1 MRRLASVIKVLVVG
15 CLLAGLYSYNV
26 ATAQEKGLKES
37 DVKGTLIAETWMGVY
52 MNGVKIGYSHDIE
65 KSVPKAGKNYIQ
77 TFSESRI
84 QVSRMGG
91 SALELITIQES
102 LHDDQENP
110 VETVLRTKM
119 SENETV
125 ISTEVGPEAIVFKLA
140 GKVVKELPYSSQNK
154 IYVGV
159 PLEKIC
165 REKGLAP
172 GDNYS
177 FKIIDPIAYTL
188 SDCRCEIIGEEDVL
202 ILGEK
207 MRLWRVRSEMASIVP
222 IEVDEWIDK
231 QGKVFKMVMQS
242 GFLSTVSLRMPKEK
256 ALESSQEN
264 LDIVFSS
271 VIKPNIN
278 LPHPQAVREITMKI
292 SGVPLEKLKEFPWDD
307 SSQKVLQTGPDYL
320 LIRTSSD
327 IFLEE
332 ESLFLPI
339 QEESLQ
345 DSLASTPFCQSD
357 DPGIIAVAKEIVGA
371 ERNAWR
377 AAKKIAEWVEQEI
390 TPNYNVGF
398 ASAVEILKNRE
409 GDCTEHTVIFVALC
423 RASGIPARAAVG
435 VMYGSGIFAYHMWP
449 EVYVGR
455 WVDLDAKWLAR
466 DEKTGEYYTDA
477 THIKFGRSDLD
488 ENLFQEMITSIS
500 EIMGKLQVEILEY
513 KD

>member
-1 MRRLASVIKVLVVG
+1 M
-15 CLLAGLYSYNV
+15 
-26 ATAQEKGLKES
+26 T
-37 DVKGTLIAETWMGVY
+37 
-52 MNGVKIGYSHDIE
+52 
-65 KSVPKAGKNYIQ
+65 
-77 TFSESRI
+77 
-84 QVSRMGG
+84 
-91 SALELITIQES
+91 
-102 LHDDQENP
+102 
-110 VETVLRTKM
+110 
-119 SENETV
+119 
-125 ISTEVGPEAIVFKLA
+125 
-140 GKVVKELPYSSQNK
+140 
-154 IYVGV
+154 
-159 PLEKIC
+159 
-165 REKGLAP
+165 
-172 GDNYS
+172 
-177 FKIIDPIAYTL
+177 
-188 SDCRCEIIGEEDVL
+188 
-202 ILGEK
+202 
-207 MRLWRVRSEMASIVP
+207 
-222 IEVDEWIDK
+222 
-231 QGKVFKMVMQS
+231 MQS

-278 LPHPQAVREITMKI
+278 LPHPQAVREIKMKI
-292 SGVPLEKLKEFPWDD
+292 SGVALEKLKEFPWDG
-307 SSQKVLQTGPDYL
+307 SSQKVLQTDPDYL

-345 DSLASTPFCQSD
+345 DSLAPTPFCQSD

-377 AAKKIAEWVEQEI
+377 AAKKIAEWVDQEI

-398 ASAVEILKNRE
+398 ASAAEILKNRE

-423 RASGIPARAAVG
+423 RAAGIPARAAVG

-449 EVYVGR
+449 EVFVGR

-477 THIKFGRSDLD
+477 THIKFGRSDLN

-513 KD
+513 KDR